1 MTINSSVKFK
11 KQNGTILR
19 GKLRTLS
26 VESERRKNG
35 KLSVEGVVRVV
46 LTGSVA
52 AGNNEKVRPI
62 KFQH

>member
-1 MTINSSVKFK
+1 ME
-11 KQNGTILR
+11 QNGTILR

>member
-11 KQNGTILR
+11 KQNGT
-19 GKLRTLS
+19 LRTLS

-52 AGNNEKVRPI
+52 AGNNEKVGPI